1 VLRTRTHGALTAA
14 EIRAAN
20 PPKDKSKIRLP
31 AGPNLHLLVRRSPK
45 GEVQKYWQFVYVAR
59 EKGFTRTMSLGSPE
73 GRVPVSWREARDR
86 ADELLRDI
94 RKGADPVGDKRD
106 AKAAKLAEDRK
117 AEANAVTFWE
127 ACEAHIEVHQDGWK
141 NEVHAGQWEQTLRD
155 HAAPLHKLPVGQVD
169 TDDVL
174 GVLRPIWATKAE
186 TASRL
191 RGRIEAVLDSAK
203 VRGWRSGENPARWK
217 GHLALM
223 LPKPSKVKR
232 VKHHAAM
239 PWRDVPGLM
248 IELRATEGV
257 AALALQFTIL
267 TAVRTGEAINARWN
281 EIAGDVWSIPAERTK
296 TGKEHRVP
304 LSPQALVILDAVKPL
319 RTEGDYAFPG
329 PVDSW
334 PITNMAMLMTLRR
347 SVGKQSAT
355 VHGFRS
361 SFRDWCADRG
371 TPRELAEACLAH
383 VVGGVEAA
391 YFRSDI
397 LDRRREVLTAWA
409 DHCLPHAKAS
419 PKVVPLKP
427 KRR

>member
-14 EIRAAN
+14 QIRDAN
-20 PPKDKSKIRLP
+20 PPKGKSKIRLP
-31 AGPNLHLLVRRSPK
+31 AGPNLHLLVRRSPQ
-45 GEVQKYWQFVYVAR
+45 GEVQKYWQLVYVAR
-59 EKGFTRTMSLGSPE
+59 DKGFTRTMSLGSPE
-73 GRVPVSWREARDR
+73 GRVPVPFREARDQ
-86 ADELLRDI
+86 ADELLRAI
-94 RKGADPVGDKRD
+94 RKGADPVGDKR
-106 AKAAKLAEDRK
+106 AKKAAKLAEDRK
-117 AEANAVTFWE
+117 AEADAVTFWE
-127 ACEAHIEVHQDGWK
+127 SCEAHIEVHQDGWK
-141 NEVHAGQWEQTLRD
+141 NEVHARQWEQTLEQ
-155 HAAPLHKLPVGQVD
+155 HAKPLHKLAVGAVT

-174 GVLRPIWATKAE
+174 GVLRPIWSTKPE

-232 VKHHAAM
+232 VKHHAAL

-248 IELRATEGV
+248 AELRDTEGT

-267 TAVRTGEAINARWN
+267 TAVRTGESINAHWG
-281 EIAGDVWSIPAERTK
+281 EIAGKVWSIPAERTK
-296 TGKEHRVP
+296 TGKEHRIP
-304 LSPQALVILDAVKPL
+304 LSPQALAILDAVKPL
-319 RTEGDYAFPG
+319 GTEGDHVFPG
-329 PVDSW
+329 SIEGW

-347 SVGKQSAT
+347 LVGKKAAT

-361 SFRDWCADRG
+361 SFRDFCADHRV
-371 TPRELAEACLAH
+371 PREIAEACLAH
-383 VVGGVEAA
+383 TVGGVEGA

-397 LDRRREVLTAWA
+397 LDIRREVLNQWA
-409 DHCLPHAKAS
+409 DHCQPPAKAS
-419 PKVVPLKP
+419 PKVVPI